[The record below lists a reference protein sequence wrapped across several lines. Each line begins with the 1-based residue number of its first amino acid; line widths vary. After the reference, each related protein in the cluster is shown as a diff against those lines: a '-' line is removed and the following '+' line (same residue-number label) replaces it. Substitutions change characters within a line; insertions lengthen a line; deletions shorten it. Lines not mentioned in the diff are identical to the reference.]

1 MTGFELYA
9 MSKGFNLI
17 AGDGTYNTYN
27 NCSNGYKH
35 PDGRYF
41 SIGLYGCPTRIGMI
55 TNVKVNGKRF
65 IEIPTEDIYDEILNQ
80 LDSK

>member
-9 MSKGFNLI
+9 LSKGFKLI

-35 PDGRYF
+35 SDGRYF
-41 SIGLYGCPTRIGMI
+41 LIGLYASPTRIGMI
-55 TNVKVNGKRF
+55 TNVKINGKRF
-65 IEIPTEDIYDEILNQ
+65 IEIPTESIYDEILNQ
-80 LDSK
+80 LN

>member
-9 MSKGFNLI
+9 VSKGFKLI
-17 AGDGTYNTYN
+17 EGNGTYNTYN

-41 SIGLYGCPTRIGMI
+41 LIRIGMI
-55 TNVKVNGKRF
+55 TNVKINGKRF
-65 IEIPTEDIYDEILNQ
+65 TEMPTESIYDEILNQ
-80 LDSK
+80 LD